1 MWTQLAGVSHCSRM
15 CPRDRPSTS
24 VYGKES
30 RGWGNVNYRGQTDA
44 PASGQGVP
52 GPCSPASGV
61 RLPGRPLGGQRRL
74 SHTVPVVGDAA
85 ELLLGATGPGTGVP
99 VKPGRTAPLGPDP
112 MGREPRGHAGKTL
125 PGKWFLEPGGSAP
138 GSVPHPNP
146 VGPQLLPDAPPRVP
160 QLRCTALQ
168 ADNPSFPNPRR
179 RLRLQDLADRVVDAS
194 EDEHELNQLLNEAL
208 LERESAQV

>member
-1 MWTQLAGVSHCSRM
+1 M

-61 RLPGRPLGGQRRL
+61 RLPGRPRGPETALPHSASRGGRCRA
-74 SHTVPVVGDAA
+74 SA
-85 ELLLGATGPGTGVP
+85 
-99 VKPGRTAPLGPDP
+99 
-112 MGREPRGHAGKTL
+112 RGHGAWDRGPSETRKDRASGSRPNGAGTTWPRWEDFAWKMVSGTRGIS
-125 PGKWFLEPGGSAP
+125 PWECATPRPCWSPAP
-138 GSVPHPNP
+138 PPR
-146 VGPQLLPDAPPRVP
+146 PPRVP

>member
-52 GPCSPASGV
+52 GPCSQASGV

-74 SHTVPVVGDAA
+74 SHTVPVMGDAA
-85 ELLLGATGPGTGVP
+85 ELLLRATGPGTGVP

-125 PGKWFLEPGGSAP
+125 PGKWFLEPGGQP
-138 GSVPHPNP
+138 LGVCHTPTLLVPSSSSTPP
-146 VGPQLLPDAPPRVP
+146 TGPPTPLHCLAGRQPLLPQPSPEAAPPGPGR
-160 QLRCTALQ
+160 
-168 ADNPSFPNPRR
+168 PRGR
-179 RLRLQDLADRVVDAS
+179 RLRGRA
-194 EDEHELNQLLNEAL
+194 
-208 LERESAQV
+208 

>member
-1 MWTQLAGVSHCSRM
+1 MVSDSQAAR
-15 CPRDRPSTS
+15 
-24 VYGKES
+24 
-30 RGWGNVNYRGQTDA
+30 
-44 PASGQGVP
+44 
-52 GPCSPASGV
+52 
-61 RLPGRPLGGQRRL
+61 GGQRRL